1 MAALKGNS
9 MDIERSLPITKPDI
23 RLAMLGMVDGNGHPY
38 SWSAIF
44 NGYDPAEMA
53 KCPFPV
59 IPAYLSKQPPSAF
72 GIDGARVTHIWTDDP
87 KDAARVARTSLIP
100 EVLERPE
107 GAIGLVDA
115 VVIPTD
121 KGPEHVRRA
130 RPFVEAG
137 LPVFIDKPLA
147 DNAEDLKTFMVWQ
160 AEGKAILS
168 GSCLRYAREFEPY
181 HGSTQ
186 GLGQLRLVTIMTPKS
201 WERYGIHALEGIYP
215 IFGPGFLSAAN
226 TGTVE
231 RNIVHFKHVGGADAV
246 VAAIA
251 DMTGAFGVLG
261 LYGTAGHARAAFTD
275 TFYAFKKQLEGF
287 IKYLRTGVPPFP
299 FTETIELIK
308 MVIAGI
314 KSRDEA
320 GREVALAEI

>member
-1 MAALKGNS
+1 MAALKEGPVETGNV
-9 MDIERSLPITKPDI
+9 LPITRTDI

-53 KCPFPV
+53 RCPYPV
-59 IPAYLSKQPPSAF
+59 TPAYLSKQPPGAF
-72 GIDGARVTHIWTDDP
+72 GIGGARVTHIWTDNP
-87 KDAARVARTSLIP
+87 EDAGRVARASLIS
-100 EVLERPE
+100 EILERPE
-107 GAIGLVDA
+107 DAIGRVDA

-121 KGPEHVRRA
+121 KGHEHVRRA
-130 RPFVEAG
+130 RPFIEAG

-186 GLGQLRLVTIMTPKS
+186 GLGQLRLATITTPKS

-215 IFGPGFLSAAN
+215 VFGPGFLSARN
-226 TGTVE
+226 TGSVE

-246 VAAIA
+246 AVAIA

-287 IKYLRTGVPPFP
+287 VRYLRTGVPPFS
-299 FTETIELIK
+299 FTETVELTK

-314 KSRDEA
+314 RSRDDG
-320 GREVALAEI
+320 GREVPLAEI

>member
-1 MAALKGNS
+1 METHGA
-9 MDIERSLPITKPDI
+9 LPITKPEI
-23 RLAMLGMVDGNGHPY
+23 RLAMVGMVEGNGHPY

-53 KCPFPV
+53 KCPYPV
-59 IPAYLSKQPPSAF
+59 IPAYLSKQPQTAF
-72 GIDGARVTHIWTDDP
+72 GIGGARVTHIWTDAP
-87 KDAARVARTSLIP
+87 GDAVRVAKASLIP
-100 EVLERPE
+100 EILASPE
-107 GAIGLVDA
+107 DAIGRVDA

-121 KGPEHVRRA
+121 KGHEHVRRA
-130 RPFVEAG
+130 RPFIEAG

-147 DNAEDLKTFMVWQ
+147 DNTEDLKTFTVWQ
-160 AEGKAILS
+160 AEGKDILS

-181 HGSTQ
+181 HASTQ
-186 GLGQLRLVTIMTPKS
+186 GLGQIRLVTITTPKS

-215 IFGPGFLSAAN
+215 VFGPGFLSGRN
-226 TGTVE
+226 TGTAE
-231 RNIVHFKHVGGADAV
+231 RNIVHFKHIGGADAV
-246 VAAIA
+246 AAAIA

-287 IKYLRTGVPPFP
+287 VRYLRTGVPPFP
-299 FTETIELIK
+299 FTETVELIK

-314 KSRDEA
+314 RSREEG
-320 GREVALAEI
+320 GREVPLAEV